1 MSFMAGSKRAE
12 QKRKLVASAKQR
24 SMLNKNKQNKQY
36 NRVRTASNLTRQIVK
51 TVSQSEQMVEVD
63 KVDKIKENLNLLE
76 QVM

>member
-1 MSFMAGSKRAE
+1 
-12 QKRKLVASAKQR
+12 
-24 SMLNKNKQNKQY
+24 MLNKNKQY

-51 TVSQSEQMVEVD
+51 TVNQSEQMHDVD

>member
-24 SMLNKNKQNKQY
+24 SILNKNKQNKQY

>member
-1 MSFMAGSKRAE
+1 
-12 QKRKLVASAKQR
+12 
-24 SMLNKNKQNKQY
+24 MLNKNKQNKQY